1 MPDIIFIRIY
11 HSLDEEFG
19 YLSKFGYIE
28 LTNGLCWLAAV
39 VKQNGYNAEIID
51 ALALRLSN
59 DDVIALIK
67 EKNPKYVGI
76 TACTLDVFGAS
87 DLAQKVKSVRPDI
100 ITILGGPHITAVPLE
115 TMERFPAI
123 DIGVIGEGESTII
136 DLLNSLGKS
145 GMTELSGLQ
154 GIAYRDGDKVIVTQR
169 RDFIMDIDTLPL
181 PAWDL
186 LPDIR
191 KYYFAPPWTMH
202 SGRTATIIT
211 SRGCPFQ
218 CIYCD
223 RKVFGNKM
231 RLHSAG
237 YVLDMIKTMHFKY
250 GICHFRIADDNF
262 IGHKGRL
269 RDICNQIIEEKLPIT
284 WSCLARVDSI
294 DPDSLRLMKKAGCW
308 SIAFGVETGSQKIHD
323 FEKKKVTLEKIEQAV
338 KITRKAG
345 IKTISFNIIGHPLET
360 IETIKETI
368 KFNKKIKVDDF
379 KTQFMIPF
387 PGTELYQIAEK
398 YGTFDRDWKKMSVF
412 KEPIFV
418 PHGLT
423 KEELIQ
429 WNKKAFWSF
438 YLRPRIIFK
447 YLTQIRSLQELKII
461 MIGGITLIGWK
472 IKELFHKK

>member
-1 MPDIIFIRIY
+1 MSDIIFIRIY
-11 HSLDEEFG
+11 HSLDDEFG
-19 YLSKFGYIE
+19 HLSKFGYIE
-28 LTNGLCWLAAV
+28 LTNGLCWIAAV
-39 VKQNGYNAEIID
+39 VRQNGYSTEIID

-59 DDVIALIK
+59 DDLVSLIK

-87 DLAQKVKSVRPDI
+87 DLAQKLKDVKPDI
-100 ITILGGPHITAVPLE
+100 ITILGGPHITAVPGE

-123 DIGVIGEGESTII
+123 DIGVIGEGESAII
-136 DLLNSLGKS
+136 DLLNSLEKS
-145 GMTELSGLQ
+145 GMNGLDGIE
-154 GIAYRDGDKVIVTQR
+154 GIAYRQGDKVIVTQR
-169 RDFIMDIDTLPL
+169 RNFIMDLDTLPL

-218 CIYCD
+218 CIFCD

-231 RLHSAG
+231 RFHSAD
-237 YVLDMIKTMHFKY
+237 YVMNMIRTMHFKY
-250 GICHFRIADDNF
+250 GIGHFRIADDNF
-262 IGHKGRL
+262 ITHKIRL
-269 RDICNQIIEEKLPIT
+269 KEICNRIMEEKLPIT

-294 DPDSLRLMKKAGCW
+294 DPDSLYLMKKAGCW

-323 FEKKKVTLEKIEQAV
+323 FEKKKVTLEKIEHAV
-338 KITRKAG
+338 KITKKAG
-345 IKTISFNIIGHPLET
+345 IGTISFNIIGHPLET

-398 YGTFDRDWKKMSVF
+398 YGAFERDWKKMSVF

-423 KEELIQ
+423 KEDLMR

-438 YLRPRIIFK
+438 YLQPRIIFN
-447 YLTQIRSLQELKII
+447 YLVQIRSLQELKVIVR
-461 MIGGITLIGWK
+461 GGITLIGWK
-472 IKELFHKK
+472 VRELFQKK

>member
-1 MPDIIFIRIY
+1 MTDIVFIRIY

-76 TACTLDVFGAS
+76 TACTLDIFGAS
-87 DLAQKVKSVRPDI
+87 DLAQKLKSVRPDI

-136 DLLNSLGKS
+136 DLLNSFGKS

-154 GIAYRDGDKVIVTQR
+154 GIAYRDGDKVTVTQR

-223 RKVFGNKM
+223 RKVFGNRM
-231 RLHSAG
+231 RLHSAR
-237 YVLDMIKTMHFKY
+237 YVLDMLRTMHFKY
-250 GICHFRIADDNF
+250 GIGHFRIADDNF
-262 IGHKGRL
+262 IAHKGRL
-269 RDICNQIIEEKLPIT
+269 KEICNRIIEEKLPVT

-294 DPDSLRLMKKAGCW
+294 DPDSLSLMKKAGCW

-360 IETIKETI
+360 IDTIKETI

-423 KEELIQ
+423 KEELIL

-447 YLTQIRSLQELKII
+447 YLSQIRNLQELRVIL
-461 MIGGITLIGWK
+461 IGGLTLIGWK